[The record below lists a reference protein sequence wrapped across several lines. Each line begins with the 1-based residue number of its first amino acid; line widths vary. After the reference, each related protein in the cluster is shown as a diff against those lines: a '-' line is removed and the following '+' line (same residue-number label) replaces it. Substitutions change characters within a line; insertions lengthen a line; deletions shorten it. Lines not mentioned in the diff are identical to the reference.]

1 MGKKGKKGKKKGS
14 EDLSVKMTEE
24 EIFVAQKATLETLEK
39 TREITRREADSAL
52 VEERKLRQKVEEM
65 QADLS
70 TEQKQT
76 FAVVADSAR
85 SYKAD
90 QEGLIF
96 QINSLE
102 TTLVDLREERD
113 TLRHELLELQADKQD
128 QEAELDDQIQVLKKR
143 CDDIAAEFVDMLQTI
158 LKLMRERMGQVFTG
172 ESQEALSKT
181 EYVEK
186 FAELQAKTMGGIGG
200 KMNLQLGTPGAA
212 TAPTK
217 ILNES
222 AQP

>member
-1 MGKKGKKGKKKGS
+1 M
-14 EDLSVKMTEE
+14 
-24 EIFVAQKATLETLEK
+24 EILER
-39 TREITRREADSAL
+39 TREVTRREADNAL

-65 QADLS
+65 QEDLS
-70 TEQKQT
+70 QEQKQT

-128 QEAELDDQIQVLKKR
+128 QEAELDEQIQVLKKR

-172 ESQEALSKT
+172 DSAENLSKT
-181 EYVEK
+181 ELIKIV
-186 FAELQAKTMGGIGG
+186 LRAKI
-200 KMNLQLGTPGAA
+200 
-212 TAPTK
+212 
-217 ILNES
+217 
-222 AQP
+222 